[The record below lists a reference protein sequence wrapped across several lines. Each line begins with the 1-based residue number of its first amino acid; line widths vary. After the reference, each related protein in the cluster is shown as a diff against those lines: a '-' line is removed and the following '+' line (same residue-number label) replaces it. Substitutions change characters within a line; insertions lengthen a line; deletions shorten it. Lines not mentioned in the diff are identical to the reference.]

1 MQTVTLFFNNS
12 QFFNVGYIGKPWLC
26 CLIIHCFLMLDN
38 LAIYANRDFVANC
51 DFVV

>member
-1 MQTVTLFFNNS
+1 MTLLFNNS
-12 QFFNVGYIGKPWLC
+12 L
-26 CLIIHCFLMLDN
+26 FLMLGN